1 MKDNIF
7 YSICAFL
14 FLGVVAFAFVP
25 HILKHS
31 HPTQTE
37 EAQVPIDKKFVVLCP
52 KPKNSVTVSITSK
65 GFVPQITKA
74 HTCDTLVFINSEK
87 LSVFQIG
94 FGEHPNHL
102 AYPGYKEKIIGPG
115 EKLSILLTAFGT
127 YQIHD
132 HLKDEIEGKIVIVN
146 P

>member
-7 YSICAFL
+7 YSICAII
-14 FLGVVAFAFVP
+14 FLGVVAYVFLPHAIEHFPTFV
-25 HILKHS
+25 
-31 HPTQTE
+31 
-37 EAQVPIDKKFVVLCP
+37 DKKFIASCP
-52 KPKNSVTVSITSK
+52 KPKNKITVSITND
-65 GFVPQITKA
+65 GFIPQTTKA
-74 HTCDTLVFINSEK
+74 HICDILTFVNSEK
-87 LSVFQIG
+87 REVFQIG
-94 FGEHPNHL
+94 FGEHPTHL